1 MADPRIRQLVIKTGV
16 VKRLAKEKTVYEKEV
31 NTELARLEKFKTD
44 GSDDHVLRKQAEV
57 IEECQMM
64 IPDSKR
70 RLQKEYDVLEK
81 YLQDEQDLKENEA
94 YTKAAEVLSEAKT
107 VLET

>member
-31 NTELARLEKFKTD
+31 LTERTRSEKFKKEGAD
-44 GSDDHVLRKQAEV
+44 EHVLRKQEEV
-57 IEECQMM
+57 IQECEMM

-70 RLQKEYDVLEK
+70 RLQKEFEVLEK
-81 YLQDEQDLKENEA
+81 YLADEEDLKETEA
-94 YTKAAEVLSEAKT
+94 YKKAFEMLSEAKA
-107 VLET
+107 VLES

>member
-31 NTELARLEKFKTD
+31 STELARLQKFKGD
-44 GSDDHVLRKQAEV
+44 GADEHVLRKQEEV
-57 IEECQMM
+57 IQECQMM

-70 RLQKEYDVLEK
+70 RLQKESELLQK
-81 YLQDEQDLKENEA
+81 YLDDEQDLKETEA
-94 YTKAAEVLSEAKT
+94 YGKAFEVLSDAKS
-107 VLET
+107 VLEA

>member
-31 NTELARLEKFKTD
+31 TTERNRMDKFKKD
-44 GSDDHVLRKQAEV
+44 GADEHVLRKQEEV
-57 IEECQMM
+57 IQECEMM

-70 RLQKEYDVLEK
+70 RLQKEYEVLQK
-81 YLQDEQDLKENEA
+81 YLADEQDLKETEE
-94 YTKAAEVLSEAKT
+94 YTKASEVLGDAKA
-107 VLET
+107 VLEA

>member
-31 NTELARLEKFKTD
+31 KTEFVRLEKFKTD
-44 GSDDHVLRKQAEV
+44 GADEHVIRKQEEV
-57 IEECQMM
+57 IQECQMM

-70 RLQKEYDVLEK
+70 RLQKEFEVLQK
-81 YLQDEQDLKENEA
+81 YLQDEQDLKETEA
-94 YTKAAEVLSEAKT
+94 YTKAAEMLSEAEA
-107 VLET
+107 VLKS